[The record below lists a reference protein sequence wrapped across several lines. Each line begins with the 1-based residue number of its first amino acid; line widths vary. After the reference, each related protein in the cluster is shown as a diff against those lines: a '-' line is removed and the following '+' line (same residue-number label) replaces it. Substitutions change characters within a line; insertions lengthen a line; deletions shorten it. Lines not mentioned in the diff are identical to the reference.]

1 MSDSANEPR
10 GGFLGIRAWVWSVV
24 IFCFILVVVFL
35 VLAKEPARVSA
46 STSLEPLGSD
56 NSKEAVDSPA
66 TMETPVHSPDPLP
79 PATQPPPAE
88 EMEYAEF
95 TFDNHLA
102 VILPSSSSLGAI
114 SVERYDSEGNPTGE
128 PLKSGTQVQI
138 PDPDNPGEK
147 IYFRVP

>member
-1 MSDSANEPR
+1 
-10 GGFLGIRAWVWSVV
+10 
-24 IFCFILVVVFL
+24 
-35 VLAKEPARVSA
+35 
-46 STSLEPLGSD
+46 
-56 NSKEAVDSPA
+56 
-66 TMETPVHSPDPLP
+66 
-79 PATQPPPAE
+79 
-88 EMEYAEF
+88 MEYAEF